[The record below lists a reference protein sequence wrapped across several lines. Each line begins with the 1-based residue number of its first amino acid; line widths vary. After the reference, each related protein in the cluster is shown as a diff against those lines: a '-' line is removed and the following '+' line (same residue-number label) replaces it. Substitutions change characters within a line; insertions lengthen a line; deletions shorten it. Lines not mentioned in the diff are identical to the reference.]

1 MVGVQELVNQQG
13 QKGPCLTE
21 VNGLHTLHR
30 LLDQRRLSQNINQF
44 RKGLP
49 QNKPLNCYSY
59 QYFFSERGFK
69 RLKQLVAYL
78 GDILASGMNSLNEQT
93 TGSRVPVY
101 CTENIEKLILY
112 LCTYRII
119 TWISLIW
126 VDLSITITWYIIST
140 FYVWTDKV
148 WILCFITY
156 NCLPD
161 EVLDRGFPGQL
172 NQVSH
177 MVNH

>member
-1 MVGVQELVNQQG
+1 MTGYGITEAGHRQMVGVQELVNQQG
-13 QKGPCLTE
+13 QKGTCLAE

-30 LLDQRRLSQNINQF
+30 LLDQRWLSQNINQF

-101 CTENIEKLILY
+101 CTENI
-112 LCTYRII
+112 
-119 TWISLIW
+119 
-126 VDLSITITWYIIST
+126 
-140 FYVWTDKV
+140 
-148 WILCFITY
+148 
-156 NCLPD
+156 
-161 EVLDRGFPGQL
+161 
-172 NQVSH
+172 
-177 MVNH
+177 